1 MLFRSSGIDT
11 SRAPEVTLSVSV
23 PGADPSSP
31 LPASAF
37 TVLES
42 GRRRDAKIV
51 GLPGERLQVAL
62 TIDTSGSMAGPG
74 LAGAKAAANALLDQ
88 LPAKA
93 EVEVIGFGNQPYVA
107 SGFTTDRAA
116 SRTAIAGLTAFGE
129 TALNDAVVLAAG
141 SFGTRRR
148 TIVVLTDGRD
158 TASASSTADAATAA
172 ARSEIGR
179 AHV

>member
-1 MLFRSSGIDT
+1 MTGVQTCALPI
-11 SRAPEVTLSVSV
+11 
-23 PGADPSSP
+23 

-42 GRRRDAKIV
+42 GRRRAAKIV

-158 TASASSTADAATAA
+158 TASASST
-172 ARSEIGR
+172 RFGR